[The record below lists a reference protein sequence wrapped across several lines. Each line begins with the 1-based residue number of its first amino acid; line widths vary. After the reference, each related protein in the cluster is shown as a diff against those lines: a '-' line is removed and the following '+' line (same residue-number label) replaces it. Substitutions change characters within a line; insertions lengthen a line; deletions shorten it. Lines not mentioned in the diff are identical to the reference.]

1 MLLTSKTTPPYFPEH
16 EQTTIL
22 RLGLHPLQH
31 KDWLVVDEDFLQF
44 QNHKLQMGQLHPDK
58 VFRALPASRA
68 AQIEF
73 GDYLLDHLKR
83 HHAHEYRI
91 NEDELIHQDSA
102 THHPIVSG
110 DLWQSSLW
118 IQEDICLLEA
128 SDSGYVL
135 SAASLCSPSNWKLEE
150 KIGKTVDHIHDPV
163 PGYQQ
168 ELAERVNRLLK
179 GIKPAKPLLRYNWSL
194 QASSELCWREDI
206 EQPLDSLHWRVERQT
221 FLRLPQTG
229 AIVFG
234 IRLFIHSIETMAK
247 LGDFEKSL
255 QTIMTQLPEET
266 VNYKG
271 LNNLLG
277 DFGIREGKK

>member
-16 EQTTIL
+16 EQITIL
-22 RLGLHPLQH
+22 RLGLRPLQH

-68 AQIEF
+68 AQMEF
-73 GDYLLDHLKR
+73 SDYLLNHLKR
-83 HHAHEYRI
+83 HHAHEYLI
-91 NEDELIHQDSA
+91 SEDELIHKNSA

-247 LGDFEKSL
+247 QSEFATAL
-255 QTIMTQLPEET
+255 QAIVARLPEEIRA
-266 VNYKG
+266 YKN
-271 LNNLLG
+271 LDKLLG
-277 DFGIREGKK
+277 RFRITESKQ